1 MSHLVDVV
9 FQMELVLCHL
19 LAQLRCKSELV
30 FVDLC
35 FRYFNVREKH
45 ILAFRELI
53 AFDPIRLG
61 ASDGAEELDGMYTI
75 PKSMLAVPAARAAM
89 GCSERSAEKV
99 LECWTKDSLN
109 RIDKAR
115 TYSLVP

>member
-1 MSHLVDVV
+1 MAHLVDLV
-9 FQMELVLCHL
+9 FRMQLVLCHL
-19 LAQLRCKSELV
+19 LAQLRYKSEL
-30 FVDLC
+30 F
-35 FRYFNVREKH
+35 
-45 ILAFRELI
+45 
-53 AFDPIRLG
+53 AFDLIRLG
-61 ASDGAEELDGMYTI
+61 ASNGAEELDGMYTI

-115 TYSLVP
+115 T

>member
-1 MSHLVDVV
+1 MAHLVDVV

-30 FVDLC
+30 VVDLC
-35 FRYFNVREKH
+35 FRYFNVRETH

-61 ASDGAEELDGMYTI
+61 ASNGAEVLDGMHTI
-75 PKSMLAVPAARAAM
+75 PKSMLAVPAA
-89 GCSERSAEKV
+89 CSHGV
-99 LECWTKDSLN
+99 LRTICRKGLRMLDQRFFKSN
-109 RIDKAR
+109 R
-115 TYSLVP
+115 